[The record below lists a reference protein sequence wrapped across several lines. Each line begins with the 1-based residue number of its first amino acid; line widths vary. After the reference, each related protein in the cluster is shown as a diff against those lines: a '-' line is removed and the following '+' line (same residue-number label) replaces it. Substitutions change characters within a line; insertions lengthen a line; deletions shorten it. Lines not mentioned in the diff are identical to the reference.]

1 LASLRACLEP
11 LPIARLASLLG
22 KLARNPCRHKKA
34 DLALLRGQ
42 GLLGRSRARVCRRVA
57 VNSSAAAAYSSS
69 PDRPRRRRF
78 ELHHWIGLRCHRIGA
93 PPRRIGL
100 HSSCSRRQGERP
112 SREPNGFDDC
122 LASGL
127 GEVR

>member
-1 LASLRACLEP
+1 LELRHHWIDLCH
-11 LPIARLASLLG
+11 
-22 KLARNPCRHKKA
+22 CRI
-34 DLALLRGQ
+34 DL
-42 GLLGRSRARVCRRVA
+42 CHRRV
-57 VNSSAAAAYSSS
+57 
-69 PDRPRRRRF
+69 